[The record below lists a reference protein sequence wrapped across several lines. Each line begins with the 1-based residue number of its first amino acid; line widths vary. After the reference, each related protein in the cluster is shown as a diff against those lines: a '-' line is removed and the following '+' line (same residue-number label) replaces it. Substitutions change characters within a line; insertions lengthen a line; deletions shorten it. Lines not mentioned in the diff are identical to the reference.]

1 MHVGTL
7 RCPPTHLSHIMR
19 GTFTSG
25 VGAAFLATVKGRQ
38 SPLSLLFPI
47 PRDCSRLGEDMMSSE
62 GLKKTRTHCSGLLML
77 NSFPPKILCS
87 MCFSKWDFPVLFL
100 FFLTNLRSTQGIPV
114 PSMKNESQNPC
125 LLEVSRPTNCSCPLH
140 VRGVRGRT
148 FVTVIDDI
156 LAEQVIVTEHHGG
169 IQLGQ
174 VFLQPG
180 QLLFQHLYLG
190 DICRKAGQWGGGKAA
205 CWRGLAQKGRPQSLA
220 KSFLCDRDL
229 RQKGQPSK
237 VPAFVTH
244 KCVLSF
250 WFPWLH

>member
-1 MHVGTL
+1 MGL
-7 RCPPTHLSHIMR
+7 SCAFPLLSHKLKID
-19 GTFTSG
+19 TSHTC
-25 VGAAFLATVKGRQ
+25 ALHEKRK
-38 SPLSLLFPI
+38 P
-47 PRDCSRLGEDMMSSE
+47 
-62 GLKKTRTHCSGLLML
+62 
-77 NSFPPKILCS
+77 
-87 MCFSKWDFPVLFL
+87 
-100 FFLTNLRSTQGIPV
+100 
-114 PSMKNESQNPC
+114 NPC

-205 CWRGLAQKGRPQSLA
+205 CWLERAGSKGKAEESGQIIP
-220 KSFLCDRDL
+220 L
-229 RQKGQPSK
+229 R
-237 VPAFVTH
+237 
-244 KCVLSF
+244 
-250 WFPWLH
+250 